1 MTPRLPMTI
10 ALAALLVPVVG
21 ATAPLASE
29 GALAILDCDKVDR
42 ADCPALTAALEQQ
55 SAAAATLVAW
65 LDKAEAKDAV
75 RMSRAAVAIA
85 TLGDKTQAPSL
96 HKAAAK
102 LAEGDESKVDLL
114 AAAARLG
121 DKGAS
126 AGLLVLLAK
135 GSPRTRVVA
144 TGALGLLGARE
155 AVPTLIA
162 ALTDERQLRLQA
174 TAAQALG
181 LIGDGRAI
189 EPLIAL
195 AARPKVYTPARIQAL
210 DALAAFRARAAV
222 PLATQLIDHAER
234 DVGRAALRLLTAV
247 PTRYVEP
254 AIAFALKTPLLR
266 GEAARAAVAME
277 ANTLGPLI
285 LEAAVDPGLTAEERT
300 WVLHALGV
308 YPPTNTAKRLMD
320 RFEVADD
327 EERKVLLKAL
337 PEVKDRTV
345 VPRLV
350 KALERADG
358 EVANYIIY
366 ALENLT
372 EQRFGADLKA
382 WREVAGVAAKPSAP
396 TPAPNP
402 AATP

>member
-1 MTPRLPMTI
+1 MTPRLLTSI
-10 ALAALLVPVVG
+10 ALLALLVPTLG
-21 ATAPLASE
+21 TAAPLASD
-29 GALAILDCDKVDR
+29 GALAILACERIDR
-42 ADCPALTAALEQQ
+42 ANCPALSAALEQKVAT
-55 SAAAATLVAW
+55 AAALVAW
-65 LDKAEAKDAV
+65 LAKATAADA
-75 RMSRAAVAIA
+75 RGMSRAAVALA
-85 TLGDKTQAPSL
+85 TLGDQSQASVL
-96 HKAAAK
+96 HTAAAK
-102 LAEGDESKVDLL
+102 LPDGSETRVELL

-121 DKGAS
+121 DKS
-126 AGLLVLLAK
+126 AATGLLAQLAK

-144 TGALGLLGARE
+144 AGALGLLRAKQ

-162 ALTDERQLRLQA
+162 ALNDASQLRLQA
-174 TAAQALG
+174 SAAQALG
-181 LIGDGRAI
+181 LIGDDRAL

-195 AARPKVYTPARIQAL
+195 AGRPKVFTPARIQAL
-210 DALAAFRARAAV
+210 DALATFRARAAV

-234 DVGRAALRLLTAV
+234 EVGRAALRLLTAV

-285 LEAAVDPGLTAEERT
+285 LDAAVDPGLTADERT
-300 WVLHALGV
+300 WVLHALGT
-308 YPPTNTAKRLMD
+308 YPPTDTAARLMD
-320 RFEVADD
+320 RFELAEA

-337 PEVKDRTV
+337 PEVGDRSV

-350 KALERADG
+350 RALERTEG
-358 EVANYIIY
+358 EVANYVVY

-382 WREVAGVAAKPSAP
+382 WREIAGAAEKASAP
-396 TPAPNP
+396 AQVPRP